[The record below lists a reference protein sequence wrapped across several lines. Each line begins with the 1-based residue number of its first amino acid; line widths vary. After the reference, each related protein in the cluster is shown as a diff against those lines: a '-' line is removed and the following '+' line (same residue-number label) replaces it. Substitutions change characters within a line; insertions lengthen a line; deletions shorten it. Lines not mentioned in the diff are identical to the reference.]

1 MMQAISDELS
11 RDNNQILIINQNK
24 LILIYVLGFLGFTLL
39 LVLVM
44 LYISKNIFQRAPQL
58 RKALLLMP
66 YKRLSEDTNTMT
78 MLKNLINIS
87 I

>member
-1 MMQAISDELS
+1 MQAISDELS